1 MAPSWNLT
9 PNGPR
14 VASDYIV
21 SSSCVSCLKMLFG
34 NPADDTN
41 DSPLVLPQNWGNDHA
56 SCVASWIDS
65 SKMTHQIRVELEMH
79 QNLGQQEQEAIA
91 HEEENSSED
100 ENDEQDQENEIL
112 ESGGR
117 RSNRRR

>member
-1 MAPSWNLT
+1 MASSWNLT
-9 PNGPR
+9 ANGPR
-14 VASDYIV
+14 VASDFIV

-34 NPADDTN
+34 NAADDTD
-41 DSPLVLPQNWGNDHA
+41 DSPLVLPQNWGNQHA
-56 SCVASWIDS
+56 PYVASWIDR

-79 QNLGQQEQEAIA
+79 QNAEAQEQEVSGD
-91 HEEENSSED
+91 ENSSED
-100 ENDEQDQENEIL
+100 ENDGQDEENEIL